1 MGTYYEVLAESEERG
16 GADQIRYTDRR
27 DGRPIGKWIAYQRRM
42 YRNGELTQD
51 RIRLLESLDG
61 WTWNNRV
68 HNDGKYPH
76 ARWLDR
82 ITRLKHLTKSQS
94 LWELRSQKKWKWWLE
109 TWRRRYVLGKIEPKQ
124 KRLLESL
131 PDGKHF
137 FSKSYRREYASA
149 DQTKAQI
156 QAWMSAGKKAGW
168 YAPFQ
173 IETRA
178 WKQETLQRILRQI
191 FPRRFPAEIP
201 KTLTNFRW
209 LLNYIAW
216 CKTPEPKRSRLLK
229 RWAYTNGRDFD
240 SFSEWQQELWKAAP
254 PPSQRCKTTIEAN
267 VLRQM
272 VMEGATN
279 RTIAR
284 ALKVSISTVAY
295 HLHKHGIKRPKPK
308 PLDADVLRQMT
319 MEGATDQAIARAL
332 KVSPSTVAY
341 HLRKHGIERPKQKT
355 LDADVLQQMVAEGA
369 TDQAIA
375 RALKVSPSTV
385 AYHLRKHGIE
395 RKVVAEK
402 PNQTTARKLDADV
415 LRQMVAEG
423 ATNRT
428 IARALEVSPSTVA
441 YHLRK
446 HGIERPKPKPLD
458 ADVLRQMVAEGAT
471 NQTIAQALEV
481 SPSTVICH
489 LRKHGIS
496 SKTRQPPVAIH
507 APIRGSK
514 PISQII
520 STSIPIKQTCPPSC
534 PLRDNGCYAH
544 PCNSKR
550 LERIAKDGNWTA
562 DEIIA
567 AEAKLAKE
575 KFPDPQGLALC
586 LHDGGGDVT
595 TVGQAKMVAGL
606 ADWWLANRGTALWTY
621 THSAAWIPRAAF
633 RRASVLGSCDTVE
646 DIKRVVSMGY
656 APAVI
661 VPALSP
667 DGQVFQVPGTGWSLA
682 PCPAQTLSGLTCS
695 ECRLCWADDK
705 LRARNLGIAFRKHGR
720 SL

>member
-341 HLRKHGIERPKQKT
+341 HLRKHGIERPK
-355 LDADVLQQMVAEGA
+355 
-369 TDQAIA
+369 
-375 RALKVSPSTV
+375 
-385 AYHLRKHGIE
+385 
-395 RKVVAEK
+395 
-402 PNQTTARKLDADV
+402 
-415 LRQMVAEG
+415 
-423 ATNRT
+423 
-428 IARALEVSPSTVA
+428 
-441 YHLRK
+441 
-446 HGIERPKPKPLD
+446 PKPLD